1 MQFLYLECSFDL
13 LVVKLGVYLLRNIF
27 YQKCFVVNM
36 DLYKLFFYNLFQF
49 SGVFCLLII
58 IIG

>member
-1 MQFLYLECSFDL
+1 MRCVNLQ
-13 LVVKLGVYLLRNIF
+13 GT
-27 YQKCFVVNM
+27 CFVVNM